1 MNTLRSF
8 TVLIAAFGGMSVAQ
22 AAPVSGQI
30 YEFDGHYYSWI
41 NSYISWDEA
50 VTYAENYSGEIS
62 GITLDEWHLAT
73 ITSAEENEFIWNTV
87 LKGDDSLGQ
96 VWLGGIVTDGSV
108 GNFEWITGELFTYRT
123 FAPGNPSHARETVL
137 EMAGGFGPQ
146 WNDED
151 REFVHASVAQSFLIE
166 HSSVIKPVAI
176 DVKPGGEP
184 TCGGAVPVAI
194 LGSDTLDVT
203 QVDPATLSYEGL
215 DVRQREN
222 ASLKCRVED
231 VNRDGYDDFLCQY
244 QDTTTTGLLTGAL
257 LDGTPIEGYDTI
269 CVVN

>member
-1 MNTLRSF
+1 MKTLRTFS
-8 TVLIAAFGGMSVAQ
+8 VLITTLGGLSVGQ

-41 NSYISWDEA
+41 DSYISWDDA
-50 VTYAENYSGEIS
+50 LAYAESYSDEIS

-87 LKGDDSLGQ
+87 LKADDSLGQ
-96 VWLGGIVTDGSV
+96 VWLGGIVLDGSV
-108 GNFEWITGELFTYRT
+108 GNFEWITGEAFTYSN
-123 FAPGNPSHARETVL
+123 FAPGQPDLAQETVL

-151 REFVHASVAQSFLIE
+151 RTLVSGSVPQSFLIE
-166 HSSVIKPVAI
+166 HSAAIKPVAI
-176 DVKPGGEP
+176 DVKPGMES

-203 QVDPATLSYEGL
+203 QINPATLSYEGL
-215 DVRQREN
+215 DIRERGN
-222 ASLKCRVED
+222 GSA
-231 VNRDGYDDFLCQY
+231 
-244 QDTTTTGLLTGAL
+244 A
-257 LDGTPIEGYDTI
+257 
-269 CVVN
+269 